1 MTVRA
6 RHPFCL
12 SRGMTMP
19 NRREFLVS
27 TVAACALGRTASA
40 AQFVAKWSGALTKA
54 RRDQLTPAQVIAEL
68 RRGNERF
75 RTGKPAPRDYL
86 EEQHADATG
95 QAPAAVVLGCIDSR
109 VPAEIVFDAGIGE
122 IFVARVAG
130 NVVDEDILGSLEYA
144 CAEAGAKAIVVLGHT
159 DCGAVKGAIDDLNLG
174 NLTGLL
180 SKLKPA
186 IAATN
191 GPGDKSDQNRAYV
204 AAVART
210 NVTLGLEGLRKRS
223 PVLTELETKK
233 TIEIVGAVYDVTTA
247 TVEFL
252 A

>member
-1 MTVRA
+1 M
-6 RHPFCL
+6 
-12 SRGMTMP
+12 
-19 NRREFLVS
+19 S
-27 TVAACALGRTASA
+27 TVAACVMGRAASA
-40 AQFVAKWSGALTKA
+40 AGQFAAKGSGALTKA

-68 RRGNERF
+68 KKGNERF
-75 RTGKPAPRDYL
+75 RAGKPAPRDYL
-86 EEQHADATG
+86 EEQHADAMG

-122 IFVARVAG
+122 LFVARVAG
-130 NVVDEDILGSLEYA
+130 NIVDEDILGSLEYA

-159 DCGAVKGAIDDLNLG
+159 DCGAVKGALEDLKLG

-186 IAATN
+186 IAAT
-191 GPGDKSDQNRAYV
+191 PAAGDKSDQNRAYV

-210 NVTLGLEGLRKRS
+210 NVRLGLENVRSRS

-233 TIEIVGAVYDVTTA
+233 TIQIVGALYDVTSA
-247 TVEFL
+247 AVEFF

>member
-1 MTVRA
+1 MT
-6 RHPFCL
+6 
-12 SRGMTMP
+12 
-19 NRREFLVS
+19 NRRAFCI
-27 TVAACALGRTASA
+27 TAATACLASRTRLG
-40 AQFVAKWSGALTKA
+40 AQFAPKGSGALTKT

-68 RRGNERF
+68 KKGNERF

-86 EEQHADATG
+86 EEQHADATA

-130 NVVDEDILGSLEYA
+130 NIVDEDILGSLEYA

-159 DCGAVKGAIDDLNLG
+159 DCGAVKGAIEDLKLG

-186 IAATN
+186 ISATDAR
-191 GPGDKSDQNRAYV
+191 GEKSDHNPAYV
-204 AAVART
+204 AGVART
-210 NVTLGLEGLRKRS
+210 NVTLGLDSVRKRS
-223 PVLTELETKK
+223 AVLKELETKK
-233 TIEIVGAVYDVTTA
+233 TIAIVGALYDVTTA

-252 A
+252 G

>member
-1 MTVRA
+1 MAMTSRRSFFITAAGVCLASRA
-6 RHPFCL
+6 R
-12 SRGMTMP
+12 
-19 NRREFLVS
+19 
-27 TVAACALGRTASA
+27 LG
-40 AQFVAKWSGALTKA
+40 AQFVPKGSGALTKA
-54 RRDQLTPAQVIAEL
+54 NRDHLTPAQVIAEL
-68 RRGNERF
+68 KKGNERF

-109 VPAEIVFDAGIGE
+109 VPAEIVFDAGIGD

-130 NVVDEDILGSLEYA
+130 NIVDEDILGSLEYS
-144 CAEAGAKAIVVLGHT
+144 CAEAGAKVIIVLGHT
-159 DCGAVKGAIDDLNLG
+159 DCGAVKGAIEDLKLG

-186 IAATN
+186 IAATTA
-191 GPGDKSDQNRAYV
+191 GGEKSDHNPAYV
-204 AAVART
+204 AGVARA
-210 NVTLGLEGLRKRS
+210 NVTLGLDSVRKRS
-223 PVLTELETKK
+223 AVLKELETKK
-233 TIEIVGAVYDVTTA
+233 TIAIVGALYDVTTA

>member
-1 MTVRA
+1 MTNRRTFFMTAVTTYVASRA
-6 RHPFCL
+6 RL
-12 SRGMTMP
+12 S
-19 NRREFLVS
+19 
-27 TVAACALGRTASA
+27 
-40 AQFVAKWSGALTKA
+40 AQFAPKGSGALTKTH
-54 RRDQLTPAQVIAEL
+54 RDQLTPAQVIAEL
-68 RRGNERF
+68 KKGNERF
-75 RTGKPAPRDYL
+75 RAAKPAPRDYL

-130 NVVDEDILGSLEYA
+130 NIVDEDILGSLEYA

-159 DCGAVKGAIDDLNLG
+159 DCGAVKGAIEDLKLG

-186 IAATN
+186 IAGTDAR
-191 GPGDKSDQNRAYV
+191 GEKSDKNPAYV
-204 AAVART
+204 AGVART
-210 NVTLGLEGLRKRS
+210 NVILGLDGLRKRS
-223 PVLTELETKK
+223 TVLKELETRKA
-233 TIEIVGAVYDVTTA
+233 IAIVGALYDVTTA

-252 A
+252 S

>member
-1 MTVRA
+1 MT
-6 RHPFCL
+6 
-12 SRGMTMP
+12 
-19 NRREFLVS
+19 NRRRFLMS
-27 TVAACALGRTASA
+27 TAAACAMGGSAMA
-40 AQFVAKWSGALTKA
+40 AQFAAKGSGALTKA
-54 RRDQLTPAQVIAEL
+54 RRDQLTPEQVIAEL

-75 RTGKPAPRDYL
+75 RTARPAPRDYL
-86 EEQHADATG
+86 EEQHADAMG

-130 NVVDEDILGSLEYA
+130 NIVDEDILGSLEYA

-159 DCGAVKGAIDDLNLG
+159 DCGAVKGAIDNLKLG

-186 IAATN
+186 IMATDPH
-191 GPGDKSDQNRAYV
+191 GEKSDKNSTYV
-204 AAVART
+204 ADVART
-210 NVTLGLEGLRKRS
+210 NVKLGLQNVRRRS
-223 PVLTELETKK
+223 GVLADLERKK
-233 TIEIVGAVYDVTTA
+233 TIEIVGALYDVATA
-247 TVEFL
+247 TVDFF

>member
-1 MTVRA
+1 MSMT
-6 RHPFCL
+6 
-12 SRGMTMP
+12 SR
-19 NRREFLVS
+19 RRFVVS
-27 TVAACALGRTASA
+27 TLAACALGRTGLA
-40 AQFVAKWSGALTKA
+40 AQFAAKGTGALSKA

-68 RRGNERF
+68 KKGNERF

-86 EEQHADATG
+86 EEQRADATG
-95 QAPAAVVLGCIDSR
+95 QTPAAVILGCIDSR

-130 NVVDEDILGSLEYA
+130 NVVDEDILGSLEYS

-159 DCGAVKGAIDDLNLG
+159 DCGAVKGAIEDLKLG

-180 SKLKPA
+180 DKLKPA
-186 IAATN
+186 ITATSAT
-191 GPGDKSDQNRAYV
+191 GEKSDKNRAYV

-210 NVTLGLEGLRKRS
+210 NVKLGLDNVRKRS
-223 PVLTELETKK
+223 AVLAELETKK
-233 TIEIVGAVYDVTTA
+233 TIQIVGAVYDVSTA

>member
-1 MTVRA
+1 MAMT
-6 RHPFCL
+6 
-12 SRGMTMP
+12 
-19 NRREFLVS
+19 NRRTFFM
-27 TVAACALGRTASA
+27 TAATAYLASRTRLN
-40 AQFVAKWSGALTKA
+40 AQFVPKGRGALTKA
-54 RRDQLTPAQVIAEL
+54 NRDQLTPAQVIAEL
-68 RRGNERF
+68 KKGNERF

-95 QAPAAVVLGCIDSR
+95 QAPAAVILGCIDSR

-130 NVVDEDILGSLEYA
+130 NIVDEDILGSLEYA
-144 CAEAGAKAIVVLGHT
+144 CAEAGAKTIVILGHT
-159 DCGAVKGAIDDLNLG
+159 DCGAVKGAIEDLKLG

-186 IAATN
+186 IGATDVR
-191 GPGDKSDQNRAYV
+191 GEKSDHNPAFV
-204 AAVART
+204 AGVART
-210 NVTLGLEGLRKRS
+210 NVTLGLKSVRERS
-223 PVLTELETKK
+223 TVLKELETKK
-233 TIEIVGAVYDVTTA
+233 TIAIVGALYDVTTA

>member
-1 MTVRA
+1 LPIPRHGHDESPYVLYDCRDDVRREPRPAVRA
-6 RHPFCL
+6 VRAKRQRRPDKDTPR
-12 SRGMTMP
+12 SADAGAGDRG
-19 NRREFLVS
+19 
-27 TVAACALGRTASA
+27 A
-40 AQFVAKWSGALTKA
+40 
-54 RRDQLTPAQVIAEL
+54 
-68 RRGNERF
+68 
-75 RTGKPAPRDYL
+75 RDYL

-130 NVVDEDILGSLEYA
+130 NIVDEDILGSLEYA

-159 DCGAVKGAIDDLNLG
+159 DCGAVKGAIEDLKLG

-186 IAATN
+186 IAGTDAR
-191 GPGDKSDQNRAYV
+191 GEKSDKNPAYV
-204 AAVART
+204 AGVART
-210 NVTLGLEGLRKRS
+210 NVILGLDGLRKRS
-223 PVLTELETKK
+223 TVLKELETRKA
-233 TIEIVGAVYDVTTA
+233 IAIVGALYDVTTA

-252 A
+252 S

>member
-1 MTVRA
+1 MR
-6 RHPFCL
+6 
-12 SRGMTMP
+12 S
-19 NRREFLVS
+19 
-27 TVAACALGRTASA
+27 
-40 AQFVAKWSGALTKA
+40 
-54 RRDQLTPAQVIAEL
+54 
-68 RRGNERF
+68 GNERF

-210 NVTLGLEGLRKRS
+210 NVTLGLESLRKRS

-233 TIEIVGAVYDVTTA
+233 TIEIVGAVYDVATA
-247 TVEFL
+247 TVDFL

>member
-1 MTVRA
+1 MTG
-6 RHPFCL
+6 
-12 SRGMTMP
+12 S
-19 NRREFLVS
+19 NRRTFLMS
-27 TVAACALGRTASA
+27 TVAACVMGRVGSA
-40 AQFVAKWSGALTKA
+40 VGQFAAKGSGALTKT

-68 RRGNERF
+68 RKGNLRF

-86 EEQHADATG
+86 EEQHADASG

-122 IFVARVAG
+122 LFVARVAG
-130 NVVDEDILGSLEYA
+130 NIVDEDILGSLEYA
-144 CAEAGAKAIVVLGHT
+144 CAEAGAKVIVVLGHT
-159 DCGAVKGAIDDLNLG
+159 DCGAVKGAIEDLKLG

-186 IAATN
+186 IAATTAD
-191 GPGDKSDQNRAYV
+191 GDKSDKNRAYV

-210 NVTLGLEGLRKRS
+210 NVRLGLENVRSRS

-233 TIEIVGAVYDVTTA
+233 AIQIVGALYDVTSA
-247 TVEFL
+247 AVDFL
-252 A
+252 ESVP